1 MENITSNV
9 FMVKDFH
16 YIVTT
21 AKLWRGRWGME
32 LSYSLLSSSFR
43 HMATIS
49 KHLFP
54 SVPVPYLDPGSNAVI
69 FRHGFSLLHAMA
81 CCNDHGWH
89 VVIRAIKRNHLER
102 IKK

>member
-1 MENITSNV
+1 
-9 FMVKDFH
+9 
-16 YIVTT
+16 
-21 AKLWRGRWGME
+21 ME
-32 LSYSLLSSSFR
+32 LFYLLLSSSFR

-54 SVPVPYLDPGSNAVI
+54 SVSVPYLDPGSNAVI
-69 FRHGFSLLHAMA
+69 FRHGFSLLHAMT
-81 CCNDHGWH
+81 CCYDHGWH